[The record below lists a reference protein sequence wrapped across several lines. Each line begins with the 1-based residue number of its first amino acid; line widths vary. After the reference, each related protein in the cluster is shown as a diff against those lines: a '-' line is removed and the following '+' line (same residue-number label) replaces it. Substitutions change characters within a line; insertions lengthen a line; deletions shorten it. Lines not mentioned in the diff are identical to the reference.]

1 MGAGTYSCAT
11 GSFLPATA
19 AERCCPRGGACDDGR
34 PPCPAV
40 VGGSNPTYDT
50 AWNTEAAAKA
60 QPDVPLEIVYT
71 DRAAAVA
78 AAEAEE
84 VPLLLYG
91 WEPDLFTSKDRFAR
105 VRMTEYVYCVT
116 RTGRAVPA
124 ASAHPT
130 LLPPYR
136 YDYCG
141 AETNLLVQTPVV
153 CDYPI
158 IQTEKIGYHAFEK
171 LTPDAWALASKLS
184 LNFTEIQRLLELQA
198 ANDGDDWEAACAWL
212 KETSGEGVWD
222 EWVVR
227 LTWDWG
233 PGVTAAIALAVAVVW
248 VWFLG
253 PLAECWAASRVKVM
267 EVAATSQLKAKAA
280 VESVDRVSQSSVLGC
295 CGSQL
300 RSCHRPPPPPPP
312 PPRPP
317 HPPHLLHHPSAGRA
331 GGAKGGDA
339 RRGEG
344 GSAML
349 DVAKEEQEAA
359 EVEAEEE
366 AFNPDMAATSVTL
379 GATILLCREN
389 DTQVQVPLFRRGRDT
404 ELTEV
409 EVTTEDGSAK
419 LGEVSSAT

>member
-105 VRMTEYVYCVT
+105 VRMTEYVYCAT
-116 RTGRAVPA
+116 RRGRAVPA
-124 ASAHPT
+124 ASAHSFT

-300 RSCHRPPPPPPP
+300 
-312 PPRPP
+312 
-317 HPPHLLHHPSAGRA
+317 
-331 GGAKGGDA
+331 
-339 RRGEG
+339 
-344 GSAML
+344 
-349 DVAKEEQEAA
+349 
-359 EVEAEEE
+359 
-366 AFNPDMAATSVTL
+366 
-379 GATILLCREN
+379 
-389 DTQVQVPLFRRGRDT
+389 QV
-404 ELTEV
+404 
-409 EVTTEDGSAK
+409 
-419 LGEVSSAT
+419 

>member
-19 AERCCPRGGACDDGR
+19 AERCCPRGGVRRR
-34 PPCPAV
+34 PPAV
-40 VGGSNPTYDT
+40 PGGGRREQPDVRHGL
-50 AWNTEAAAKA
+50 NTEAAAKA

-71 DRAAAVA
+71 ERAAAVA

-105 VRMTEYVYCVT
+105 VRMTEYVYCAT
-116 RTGRAVPA
+116 SQGRAVPA
-124 ASAHPT
+124 ASAHSFT

-300 RSCHRPPPPPPP
+300 QVTAAAATATATATTSTTTTTPPPPPPP

-317 HPPHLLHHPSAGRA
+317 HPPHLLHHPPLQVEQAELR
-331 GGAKGGDA
+331 
-339 RRGEG
+339 E
-344 GSAML
+344 AML
-349 DVAKEEQEAA
+349 DVAKEEQVCAMTA
-359 EVEAEEE
+359 QFGA
-366 AFNPDMAATSVTL
+366 MAQF
-379 GATILLCREN
+379 GAIPR
-389 DTQVQVPLFRRGRDT
+389 
-404 ELTEV
+404 
-409 EVTTEDGSAK
+409 
-419 LGEVSSAT
+419 